1 MVTETG
7 SMASGLRS
15 TIVMAFTTV
24 VAGCGGGE
32 RAAVPAGAPQLKSLV
47 VACDQ
52 ASDQRYQ
59 LILLDSLGGPRDWA
73 NAINNDGQVAGASST
88 PDGSGWHA
96 VVWNGTA
103 LTDLGAGG
111 AGNSV
116 ALDINEAGQVV
127 GRQDTAFGWSAI
139 RWFQGGATY
148 LQTQAGGTSYA
159 SGINN
164 AGLIVGESEPTMNSL
179 AHASVWNDGELT
191 TMSTVGGTGLG
202 VAMRI
207 NDAGEIV
214 GMSANAKGEERP
226 TLWKNGTPVDLG
238 TLGGPNGTAGAI
250 NSRGQIVGVSDAVY
264 GSRFAIRAT
273 LWDGGKVIELAT
285 LGGPFSAANA
295 INNSGQIVGWSADA
309 GEHYY
314 PVVWRSASA
323 APVAI
328 GSLVDVPAGLLIKNL
343 TAINDRGQIA
353 GSALLQSG
361 TTRAIVLTPTGC
373 H

>member
-1 MVTETG
+1 MATGTG
-7 SMASGLRS
+7 SIASWLHP
-15 TIVMAFTTV
+15 TIVMAFATV
-24 VAGCGGGE
+24 VTGCGGGE
-32 RAAVPAGAPQLKSLV
+32 RAAVTAGTPQLKSLL

-52 ASDQRYQ
+52 ASSQRYQ
-59 LILLDSLGGPRDWA
+59 LTLLDSLGGRGDWA

-103 LTDLGAGG
+103 LTDLGAAGV
-111 AGNSV
+111 GNSI
-116 ALDINEAGQVV
+116 AYDINEAGQVV
-127 GRQDTAFGWSAI
+127 GLQDTAFGWSAI

-148 LQTQAGGTSYA
+148 LQTQPGGTSFA

-179 AHASVWNDGELT
+179 SHASVWKNGELA

-214 GMSANAKGEERP
+214 GKSANAKGEERP
-226 TLWKNGTPVDLG
+226 TLWKNGSPVDLG

-250 NSRGQIVGVSDAVY
+250 NSRGQIVGASDAVY
-264 GSRFAIRAT
+264 GSGFAIRAT
-273 LWDGGKVIELAT
+273 LWDGGKVTELAT

-328 GSLVDVPAGLLIKNL
+328 SSLVDVPAGLQVKEL

-353 GSALLQSG
+353 GSAMQGG

-373 H
+373 N